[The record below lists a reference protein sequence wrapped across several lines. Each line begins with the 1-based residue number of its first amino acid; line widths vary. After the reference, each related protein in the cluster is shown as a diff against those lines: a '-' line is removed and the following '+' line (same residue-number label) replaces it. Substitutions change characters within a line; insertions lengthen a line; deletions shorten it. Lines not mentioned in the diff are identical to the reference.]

1 MLHEIISLLQM
12 LVIVLN
18 LLVCL
23 KECFNLTKIY
33 ARFGQGCQHS
43 TVKFKGDVYLHL
55 ILGDDIV
62 PSRKK

>member
-33 ARFGQGCQHS
+33 VRFVRAANIQHYQIQRGCL
-43 TVKFKGDVYLHL
+43 Y
-55 ILGDDIV
+55 
-62 PSRKK
+62 PSHPR